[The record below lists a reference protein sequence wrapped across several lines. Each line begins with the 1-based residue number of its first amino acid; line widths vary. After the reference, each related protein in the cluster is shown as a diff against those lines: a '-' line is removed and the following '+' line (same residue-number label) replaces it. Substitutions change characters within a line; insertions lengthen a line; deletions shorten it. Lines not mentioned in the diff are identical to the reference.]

1 MKRTF
6 ASTFVALL
14 VLATAASA
22 DELTKSVQAELK
34 NQGFYYGEVTGLNSA
49 ETAAAIK
56 RYQIR
61 NGLEATGTLT
71 QDTLEALGIKGA
83 SSAPPALEPPRAQ
96 RPTLPAERAPSA
108 TRKDGPVDL
117 RRDKTQQD
125 KDREYVQRDQ
135 PDAAPRSQTA
145 PPPVATGGGEY
156 GRVFARTPYASAPLE
171 VQESTVRKA
180 QRFLRDLDFYR
191 ESLDGRPGPEL
202 EEALLSYQ
210 KFIRL
215 PLPGRLDLETLS
227 AMRLLP
233 GRGGAPVRPVIRPV
247 PGRPLRGVWI
257 D

>member
-14 VLATAASA
+14 ALAVAASG
-22 DELTKSVQAELK
+22 DELTKSVQTELK

-71 QDTLEALGIKGA
+71 QDTLDALGIKSA

-96 RPTLPAERAPSA
+96 RPTARAERAPST

-117 RRDKTQQD
+117 RRDKTEQD

-135 PDAAPRSQTA
+135 PDAAPRSQTP
-145 PPPVATGGGEY
+145 PPPVNTGGGEY

-191 ESLDGRPGPEL
+191 DSLDGRPGPQL

-215 PLPGRLDLETLS
+215 PLTGRLDLETLS

-233 GRGGAPVRPVIRPV
+233 GRGGAPVRPVTRPG